1 MICER
6 EGVQVQTEDVFK
18 SLVDISAGDLRR
30 SINMLQTASA
40 FKHKNLGVQDVES
53 ISGVIPD
60 EVIKKIDKVLQSSA
74 DGFGEV
80 QTLAQDL
87 ILEGFDVQQLLYQVL
102 DFYIATPQPDL
113 RKSKISEVIAET
125 DIKLLQGGDEEL
137 NLLYALS
144 NIGKILRS
152 I

>member
-1 MICER
+1 M
-6 EGVQVQTEDVFK
+6 
-18 SLVDISAGDLRR
+18 
-30 SINMLQTASA
+30 
-40 FKHKNLGVQDVES
+40 
-53 ISGVIPD
+53 
-60 EVIKKIDKVLQSSA
+60 
-74 DGFGEV
+74 
-80 QTLAQDL
+80 
-87 ILEGFDVQQLLYQVL
+87 L

-152 I
+152 M